1 MLNRPMLNRLM
12 LNKMRS
18 ATLWSMVIAAAVGA
32 GCGTKHPIPPP
43 PPSSVVTTTTSQGSG
58 KPQTEFAAEPTT
70 IDRGGSALLRW
81 NVTGANYISIDTFG
95 AVQAS
100 GSRSVT
106 PYATTTYHLIAD
118 GPSGRSTAEA
128 TVTVNPGNPP
138 PPPNSGSATTTTTSN
153 LSLPDRLA
161 QQVQDAFFAYD
172 QYAVEAD
179 AQTTLT
185 KDAAAIKSIL
195 TDFPTASLII
205 EGHCDERG
213 SAEYN
218 IGLGDRRATSAKEF
232 LVQLGVP
239 ADKLRTVSYGK
250 ERPQC
255 MEQTEDCWA
264 RNRRAHITAAQ

>member
-1 MLNRPMLNRLM
+1 MLNGL
-12 LNKMRS
+12 RS
-18 ATLWSMVIAAAVGA
+18 ATLWSMVIAAGVAA

-43 PPSSVVTTTTSQGSG
+43 PPAPVTTTTTQGTG
-58 KPQTEFAAEPTT
+58 KPAIEFAAEPTT

-106 PYATTTYHLIAD
+106 PYATTTYHLTAD
-118 GPSGRSTAEA
+118 GPGGRSSGEA

-138 PPPNSGSATTTTTSN
+138 VPPSTAATTTTTSN
-153 LSLPDRLA
+153 LSLTDRIQ

-172 QYAVEAD
+172 QYNIEAD

-185 KDAAAIKSIL
+185 RDAAAIKSIL
-195 TDFPTASLII
+195 TDFPNASLIV

-218 IGLGDRRATSAKEF
+218 IGLGDRRATSAKDF

-239 ADKLRTVSYGK
+239 AEKLRTVSYGK

-255 MEQTEDCWA
+255 MDQTEDCWA

>member
-1 MLNRPMLNRLM
+1 MLKNF
-12 LNKMRS
+12 RS
-18 ATLWSMVIAAAVGA
+18 ATLWTMVIAAAVAA
-32 GCGTKHPIPPP
+32 GCGGKHPIPPP
-43 PPSSVVTTTTSQGSG
+43 PPMTNTTTTTTTNTG
-58 KPQTEFAAEPTT
+58 KPAIDFAAEPTT

-106 PYATTTYHLIAD
+106 PYATTTYHLTAD
-118 GPSGRSTAEA
+118 GPAGRSTAEA

-138 PPPNSGSATTTTTSN
+138 PPPPSTTTSTGSN
-153 LSLPDRLA
+153 LSLTDRIS
-161 QQVQDAFFAYD
+161 QQIQDAFFAYD
-172 QYAVEAD
+172 QYNIDGD

-185 KDAAAIKSIL
+185 RDATAIKSIL
-195 TDFPTASLII
+195 NDFPSASLII

-255 MEQTEDCWA
+255 TEQTEDCWA